1 MTYNRTYIDV
11 AKDFSDD
18 PFGRYPGDGPFNAT
32 TFRKD
37 YLIPRLSQ
45 LKENEVLTVD
55 FSGVSFGLG
64 SSFVEE
70 AFGQL
75 IREGFEKEF
84 LFKKIQYKFPI
95 KFYEVQARKFISLE
109 HDKMLK
115 EK

>member
-1 MTYNRTYIDV
+1 MSNNRTFIDV
-11 AKDFSDD
+11 ATDFSDD
-18 PFGRYPGDGPFNAT
+18 PFGRYPEDGDFNAT
-32 TFRKD
+32 TFRKEM
-37 YLIPRLSQ
+37 LVPRLRE
-45 LKENEVLTVD
+45 LKDNEVLTVD

-75 IREGFEKEF
+75 VREGFTKEF
-84 LFKKIQYKFPI
+84 LFQKIAYKFPI
-95 KFYEVQARKFISLE
+95 KFYEVQAKKFIALE